1 MTRGRA
7 SPERRPAR
15 RPRPGRWW
23 RPSAASC
30 GCLRGGCPAWAR
42 MADHSR
48 RSAEGSM
55 SGPSSRANT
64 TSWSCQRLAADRR
77 DHAGLDRR
85 GGHRPHRRAVHAAR
99 RARDPDRGRAR
110 SRPGIRHR
118 PPRRRPSRHTR
129 RRGCPPNA
137 GKAIQ
142 ELIAEYEDNQTPEAH
157 LAHDADKIEM
167 LIQAIEY
174 EASVPT
180 PGNGRTTPSPR
191 CGPTPAPNSPARSRH
206 LARNGRQRSTP
217 HTPSFARARVRTN
230 TSGSLSSDL
239 AETRST
245 VLAGAQTGAH
255 GRMRPLVCPLGRLAI
270 QVPCGGRTAGLFAA

>member
-1 MTRGRA
+1 MTVQTAIRTLRDEGFVRSLVGSGVYVREQASLPGPEDAEHPLAGAAAFLFEMGQLKNQPRSGWQLLGIQRAESVAEHSFRTATVGITLASIAGADIARTAALCTLHDAHETRIGDVPAVGRA
-7 SPERRPAR
+7 YVTTATPEAVTAHQTAGMPA
-15 RPRPGRWW
+15 
-23 RPSAASC
+23 
-30 GCLRGGCPAWAR
+30 
-42 MADHSR
+42 D
-48 RSAEGSM
+48 
-55 SGPSSRANT
+55 
-64 TSWSCQRLAADRR
+64 
-77 DHAGLDRR
+77 
-85 GGHRPHRRAVHAAR
+85 
-99 RARDPDRGRAR
+99 
-110 SRPGIRHR
+110 
-118 PPRRRPSRHTR
+118 
-129 RRGCPPNA
+129 A

-180 PGNGRTTPSPR
+180 SGNGRTTPSPR

-255 GRMRPLVCPLGRLAI
+255 GRMRP
-270 QVPCGGRTAGLFAA
+270 